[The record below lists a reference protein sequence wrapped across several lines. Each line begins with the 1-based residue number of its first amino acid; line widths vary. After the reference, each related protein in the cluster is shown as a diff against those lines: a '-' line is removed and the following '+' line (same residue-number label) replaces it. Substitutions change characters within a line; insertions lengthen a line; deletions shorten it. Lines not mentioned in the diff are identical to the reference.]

1 MSPLLT
7 PRRTELTWPGDM
19 MEHWTA
25 GRLKS
30 TWHRVTSNTTFNR
43 EHGISDRYCMAY
55 FLHPD
60 RDSILKPIGQLKQA
74 GYVSRYE
81 GEGRTAAEHI
91 AARIGNAHKVKG
103 MTMQA

>member
-1 MSPLLT
+1 
-7 PRRTELTWPGDM
+7 
-19 MEHWTA
+19 
-25 GRLKS
+25 
-30 TWHRVTSNTTFNR
+30 
-43 EHGISDRYCMAY
+43 MAY

-60 RDSILKPIGQLKQA
+60 RDSILRPIGQLKQT

-91 AARIGNAHKVKG
+91 AARIGNAHRVKG